1 MEGRLEREKKKKKKK
16 EGRKHQHYFMDTI
29 NISNLVL
36 GELKRRVLFLG
47 LILIHLLVPCK
58 EKPMSNQSL
67 G

>member
-1 MEGRLEREKKKKKKK
+1 MSGRKIGKGEE

-47 LILIHLLVPCK
+47 LILIHILVPCK
-58 EKPMSNQSL
+58 EKAMSNQSL